1 MDCSLIVL
9 KMRWQLDCNALLS
22 ILCCAMG
29 EKSTLMIHTQVP
41 GQVSPIIL
49 NTSLPGCFRHSA
61 LHLIGERGFNS
72 DGREGTFPFHKSRT
86 HKKHK
91 VDRNGKEKYH
101 SIKT

>member
-1 MDCSLIVL
+1 VDCSLIVL
-9 KMRWQLDCNALLS
+9 KMRWQLDCIALLS

-72 DGREGTFPFHKSRT
+72 DGREGRGRRLVHYTASKSS
-86 HKKHK
+86 
-91 VDRNGKEKYH
+91 VQVPSNPEP
-101 SIKT
+101 